1 MKRWEIELLFDDLGK
16 ENRKKLIDIKKEI
29 VSLFCQKELTIPEAE
44 SVLSDL
50 KMYFKYLKQEEINK
64 TKVRTYEQWSKK
76 HE

>member
-50 KMYFKYLKQEEINK
+50 KMYFKYLEQEEINK
-64 TKVRTYEQWSKK
+64 TKVRTFERK
-76 HE
+76 ENRI

>member
-1 MKRWEIELLFDDLGK
+1 MNRLEIEILFDDLGK
-16 ENRKKLIDIKKEI
+16 ENRKKLIDVKKEI

-50 KMYFKYLKQEEINK
+50 KMYFKYLEQEEINK